1 MSDKYTIET
10 VHTPQPKL
18 NRNDLLQVMK
28 YRYATK
34 KWDPNKKISDADFN
48 AILEAGRLSPTSFG
62 FEPYQMIIL
71 QDKDLRQAIKPH
83 AWGAQNALDNA
94 SHMVVFLAHKKED
107 ITFGSA
113 FLDHMTKEVQSLPD
127 DVYKFYGQA
136 YNNFSKND
144 FKTLESDRTAFDWSA
159 KQCYIVMANMMVM
172 AAYQGIDSCPIEGF
186 VPAELDRILG
196 KEAGLYDVSRM
207 GIACMTAFGYRDE
220 LPHRDK
226 TRRPLSE
233 SVQWK

>member
-83 AWGAQNALDNA
+83 A
-94 SHMVVFLAHKKED
+94 
-107 ITFGSA
+107 
-113 FLDHMTKEVQSLPD
+113 
-127 DVYKFYGQA
+127 
-136 YNNFSKND
+136 
-144 FKTLESDRTAFDWSA
+144 
-159 KQCYIVMANMMVM
+159 
-172 AAYQGIDSCPIEGF
+172 
-186 VPAELDRILG
+186 LG
-196 KEAGLYDVSRM
+196 LKML
-207 GIACMTAFGYRDE
+207 
-220 LPHRDK
+220 
-226 TRRPLSE
+226 
-233 SVQWK
+233 